1 MDAAAEAVQDGGSR
15 MNSDTLIEIMIGH
28 IIGTII
34 GVVIVIIGY
43 IIWSHWI
50 D

>member
-1 MDAAAEAVQDGGSR
+1 MS
-15 MNSDTLIEIMIGH
+15 SDTLAEIMIGH
-28 IIGTII
+28 IIGIII

-43 IIWSHWI
+43 IIWSHWT

>member
-1 MDAAAEAVQDGGSR
+1 MDATAEAIQDGGSR
-15 MNSDTLIEIMIGH
+15 MSSDTLAEIMIGH
-28 IIGTII
+28 IIGIII

-43 IIWSHWI
+43 IIWSHWT